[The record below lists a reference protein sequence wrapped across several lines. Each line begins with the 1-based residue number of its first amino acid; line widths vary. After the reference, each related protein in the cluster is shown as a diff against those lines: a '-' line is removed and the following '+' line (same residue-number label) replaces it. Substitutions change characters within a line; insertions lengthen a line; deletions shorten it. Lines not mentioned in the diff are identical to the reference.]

1 MADGSSDRPTILRE
15 LLISLAALSCFM
27 MVCRIYARYFLLR
40 IPGADDALA
49 VVAWI
54 FLLGF
59 TACDF
64 SGTFYGSGQRGDK
77 VSPASRRTL
86 MKIIPSGLLLYF
98 VASGLIRLSI
108 AAFLPRLNRERRFL
122 LFVYALSTG
131 IVLITIASFLTYCFQ
146 CHPVVALWIN
156 KKGGITCMT
165 MKHEAALFNVHGK
178 FCLLILLISFP
189 PFRVFP
195 SLAAGFACFS
205 LDAASRNRG
214 TADRQENVWV
224 QGGAGVVG
232 GFLLVRHLLRRAA
245 APRADM
251 GAASKHDVQ
260 PARGI
265 FAIVAGVIRF
275 AYIVN
280 KNDSGPKKDMTHL
293 VFRGIIWTNLE
304 AHCGLW
310 VACAPALQSLLRQI
324 PSPVPVVVPDK
335 SRRGS
340 HSNSQSTAGRWSLRS
355 TGTSLSSFLMRW
367 WWRRRWGRGGGQG
380 GGGEQAASDLSRSS
394 RTQVASTLDG
404 NGAEAASRRASR
416 WWTPPA
422 PPQGHP
428 NSGQRRGGADG
439 DGEYEME
446 EVVEGPSAK
455 DLERGDGGIVRT
467 IVLSQESGSRLGSF
481 DDVGAA
487 AGGERERRRDS
498 KG

>member
-54 FLLGF
+54 SLLGF

-178 FCLLILLISFP
+178 FSSFGIFFDVLLLLAPIW
-189 PFRVFP
+189 V
-195 SLAAGFACFS
+195 LHQNMMFS
-205 LDAASRNRG
+205 LR
-214 TADRQENVWV
+214 
-224 QGGAGVVG
+224 VVRIA
-232 GFLLVRHLLRRAA
+232 FVFA
-245 APRADM
+245 
-251 GAASKHDVQ
+251 V
-260 PARGI
+260 GI

>member
-1 MADGSSDRPTILRE
+1 MADSSDRPTILRE

-27 MVCRIYARYFLLR
+27 MMCRIYARYFLLR

-77 VSPASRRTL
+77 VSPTSRRTL

-165 MKHEAALFNVHGK
+165 MKHEAALFNVHASFGI
-178 FCLLILLISFP
+178 FFDVLLLLAPIW
-189 PFRVFP
+189 V
-195 SLAAGFACFS
+195 LHQNMMFS
-205 LDAASRNRG
+205 LR
-214 TADRQENVWV
+214 
-224 QGGAGVVG
+224 VVRIA
-232 GFLLVRHLLRRAA
+232 FVFA
-245 APRADM
+245 
-251 GAASKHDVQ
+251 V
-260 PARGI
+260 GI

-335 SRRGS
+335 S
-340 HSNSQSTAGRWSLRS
+340 
-355 TGTSLSSFLMRW
+355 
-367 WWRRRWGRGGGQG
+367 
-380 GGGEQAASDLSRSS
+380 
-394 RTQVASTLDG
+394 
-404 NGAEAASRRASR
+404 
-416 WWTPPA
+416 
-422 PPQGHP
+422 
-428 NSGQRRGGADG
+428 
-439 DGEYEME
+439 
-446 EVVEGPSAK
+446 
-455 DLERGDGGIVRT
+455 
-467 IVLSQESGSRLGSF
+467 
-481 DDVGAA
+481 
-487 AGGERERRRDS
+487 
-498 KG
+498 

>member
-1 MADGSSDRPTILRE
+1 MADSSDRPTILRE

-77 VSPASRRTL
+77 VSPVSRRTL

-178 FCLLILLISFP
+178 FCLLILLVSFP
-189 PFRVFP
+189 PFRESSRPWAP

-214 TADRQENVWV
+214 TADRKENVRV
-224 QGGAGVVG
+224 QGGAGVVR
-232 GFLLVRHLLRRAA
+232 GFL
-245 APRADM
+245 
-251 GAASKHDVQ
+251 
-260 PARGI
+260 
-265 FAIVAGVIRF
+265 
-275 AYIVN
+275 
-280 KNDSGPKKDMTHL
+280 
-293 VFRGIIWTNLE
+293 
-304 AHCGLW
+304 
-310 VACAPALQSLLRQI
+310 
-324 PSPVPVVVPDK
+324 
-335 SRRGS
+335 
-340 HSNSQSTAGRWSLRS
+340 
-355 TGTSLSSFLMRW
+355 
-367 WWRRRWGRGGGQG
+367 
-380 GGGEQAASDLSRSS
+380 
-394 RTQVASTLDG
+394 
-404 NGAEAASRRASR
+404 
-416 WWTPPA
+416 
-422 PPQGHP
+422 
-428 NSGQRRGGADG
+428 
-439 DGEYEME
+439 
-446 EVVEGPSAK
+446 
-455 DLERGDGGIVRT
+455 
-467 IVLSQESGSRLGSF
+467 
-481 DDVGAA
+481 
-487 AGGERERRRDS
+487 
-498 KG
+498 

>member
-1 MADGSSDRPTILRE
+1 MGTLVNYRLNLATASFGIL
-15 LLISLAALSCFM
+15 FD
-27 MVCRIYARYFLLR
+27 V
-40 IPGADDALA
+40 
-49 VVAWI
+49 
-54 FLLGF
+54 
-59 TACDF
+59 
-64 SGTFYGSGQRGDK
+64 
-77 VSPASRRTL
+77 
-86 MKIIPSGLLLYF
+86 LLLL
-98 VASGLIRLSI
+98 APIW
-108 AAFLPRLNRERRFL
+108 
-122 LFVYALSTG
+122 
-131 IVLITIASFLTYCFQ
+131 VLHQ
-146 CHPVVALWIN
+146 N
-156 KKGGITCMT
+156 M
-165 MKHEAALFNVHGK
+165 M
-178 FCLLILLISFP
+178 
-189 PFRVFP
+189 
-195 SLAAGFACFS
+195 FS
-205 LDAASRNRG
+205 LR
-214 TADRQENVWV
+214 
-224 QGGAGVVG
+224 VVRIA
-232 GFLLVRHLLRRAA
+232 FVFA
-245 APRADM
+245 
-251 GAASKHDVQ
+251 V
-260 PARGI
+260 GI

-324 PSPVPVVVPDK
+324 PSPVPVVIPDK

-367 WWRRRWGRGGGQG
+367 WWRRKWGRGGGQG
-380 GGGEQAASDLSRSS
+380 GGGGQAASDLSRSS